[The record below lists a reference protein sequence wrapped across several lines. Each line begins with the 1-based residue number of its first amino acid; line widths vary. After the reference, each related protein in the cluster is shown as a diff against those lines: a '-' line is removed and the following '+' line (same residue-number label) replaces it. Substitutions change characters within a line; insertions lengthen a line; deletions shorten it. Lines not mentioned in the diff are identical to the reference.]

1 MIGVLVRRHIQRQKK
16 KKQPYNDTE
25 KIITLKLR
33 IDISE
38 KPNFLA
44 L

>member
-1 MIGVLVRRHIQRQKK
+1 MIGVLVKRHIQRQK